1 MDVKEARSLI
11 YELLGVFYSKASVK
25 HSKQPNTVKS
35 KPPLVT
41 LTTIS
46 VKRPLNPPQKVID
59 GIMVSYY
66 PTRMALQI
74 DLCTKGAPVEQR
86 PGFIVPAE
94 NTALS
99 DLLEFA
105 NFVAS
110 DYAVNWCHQHD
121 VSIVLTGEAHDTSEL
136 INDASYQFRAT
147 MELAMNFTQKA
158 VGYTAMLDP
167 SSIKHSSAPGETPGG
182 PGSPGTPGTPST
194 PDTPVIPDTDPDEAE
209 DVYIEP
215 VFVPSASGGAN
226 EELAKETLGYFTS
239 AEITNKEEK

>member
-1 MDVKEARSLI
+1 MDVKEARNLI
-11 YELLGVFYSKASVK
+11 YDLLGVFYSKASVK
-25 HSKQPNTVKS
+25 HSKQPNTVKP

-46 VKRPLNPPQKVID
+46 VKRPLNPPQKIID
-59 GIMVSYY
+59 GTTVSYY

-74 DLCTKGAPVEQR
+74 DLYTKGAPVEQR
-86 PGFIVPAE
+86 PGFIAPAE

-136 INDASYQFRAT
+136 INDASYQFRARSVLHRSLFV
-147 MELAMNFTQKA
+147 LAERGCHDYLLSGRRSPAPVRQVFGRNRGFFLRKP
-158 VGYTAMLDP
+158 VGC
-167 SSIKHSSAPGETPGG
+167 IIAPK
-182 PGSPGTPGTPST
+182 SY
-194 PDTPVIPDTDPDEAE
+194 D
-209 DVYIEP
+209 DVE
-215 VFVPSASGGAN
+215 
-226 EELAKETLGYFTS
+226 
-239 AEITNKEEK
+239 